1 MVNFFI
7 GLSDIYNMSAADKIA
22 VKDRAKG
29 QSMPVTKDTVVFRGK
44 MLFQRGKLLGEGA
57 YAKVLTCYYLEFNW
71 EVCLLLYFIH
81 SIFVN

>member
-1 MVNFFI
+1 
-7 GLSDIYNMSAADKIA
+7 MSAADKIA

-57 YAKVLTCYYLEFNW
+57 YAKVLTCYYLEFN
-71 EVCLLLYFIH
+71 
-81 SIFVN
+81 